1 MEPSTESASQTKRFT
16 SRSGRRNRRR
26 AKDLSDPKLREIK
39 GDFEHLRNTLEVAQN
54 HLLPRS
60 EAVDAI
66 LMRLND
72 EFRSVRSELA
82 DLRRE
87 MGGTSSVARP
97 FLVARR
103 AA

>member
-1 MEPSTESASQTKRFT
+1 MQTSTELASQTKHQS

-26 AKDLSDPKLREIK
+26 AKDLSEPKLREIK
-39 GDFEHLRNTLEVAQN
+39 GDFEHSRSTLEVAQN

-72 EFRSVRSELA
+72 EFRTVRSELA
-82 DLRRE
+82 DLRRDI
-87 MGGTSSVARP
+87 GCAGSSRP

>member
-1 MEPSTESASQTKRFT
+1 MEPSTEFASHTKRAT
-16 SRSGRRNRRR
+16 SRPARNRRR

-72 EFRSVRSELA
+72 EYRSVREELA
-82 DLRRE
+82 MIRRE
-87 MGGTSSVARP
+87 MGGVSSVMARP